1 MNKKRK
7 NFLIIYFIIII
18 ISLVLIMFVIPDSFF
33 MKKYEDIKLPTA
45 EKLPKKEFTDYEIQ
59 KEHILKKKF
68 DYEYDLLDSMSST
81 SYTYECSGSI
91 DETIE
96 SGSCILPEKV
106 SYTEK
111 NKQEVFKNIDINNLD
126 VEYIFNM
133 IKDVEPV
140 ETKYQT
146 LREYNY
152 NVKIKDLETEI
163 IVHTDLDEI
172 TKIYISNAYMTY
184 ILKYSNMS
192 Y

>member
-1 MNKKRK
+1 MKKK
-7 NFLIIYFIIII
+7 NNNFLIIYFIIII
-18 ISLVLIMFVIPDSFF
+18 IALVLIMFILPDSFF
-33 MKKYEDIKLPTA
+33 MKKYEDLELPTT
-45 EKLPKKEFTDYEIQ
+45 EKLPKKEFTSYEVQI
-59 KEHILKKKF
+59 EHLLKKKF
-68 DYEYDLLDSMSST
+68 DYEYELLDSMGST
-81 SYTYECSGSI
+81 SYTYECSGKI
-91 DETIE
+91 NETIE

-152 NVKIKDLETEI
+152 TTKIKDLETEI
-163 IVHTDLDEI
+163 VVHTDLDEI

-184 ILKYSNMS
+184 ILKYSNLS